1 MNTRAPF
8 RTTLVGLA
16 VGVLLA
22 LLIAPQSRWLVR
34 YQLALVGVTVGTPP
48 SGPSSMSD
56 QPLRI
61 AAAHPGDYQLQ
72 LAAQQNGDRREQY
85 VAYLRTLTPR
95 FGNNPS
101 LYANLLR
108 YEIGGDKEKGVHLAR
123 PEEHELE
130 AARPEEYELEAGGKY
145 NTLPASAPALLA
157 AFDADAAQGE
167 RLDPSNAYF
176 PLMHAISLFAAH
188 RDAEGLAAVQRAS
201 TKPVW
206 NEYVSDETNGRLRLA
221 DAAYGHAPSIS
232 RVAIMAAALYPQYAP
247 LRAVARLATVLA
259 MHAEQSGNP
268 ARGMSIRRALMQDG
282 DLMRVQAQVY
292 IGNLV
297 GIAISATAR
306 SRPGGSEAAKRPQP
320 FDGDQWARMR
330 LEAFARYARQAGFPD
345 DAARAEA
352 QYAAGEAVRRKVSMS
367 LDHSVF
373 SPQRVNRLAA
383 GWIGGTLALVS
394 AFWLLVLGGVGA
406 LLSRLPSVRNRQ
418 PLPSAARW
426 GTTAALALAASIVA
440 LLAAEND
447 TQPSIALIMALGIAG
462 AVAVSALTLRRDGEQ
477 GRQRL
482 KTFARALGVTALM
495 LMGLALVAAWQTRGI
510 LKFVQVQSGI
520 SGLSGDGSGG
530 SETSPLIAGLVV
542 TGIGLIVP
550 AVLAIALSIRARIR
564 RVPAFA
570 ALASGFR
577 RVALPL
583 ACVLII
589 GYGAA
594 VLGTLREEQRMDNGL
609 RQMISHEGR
618 YYASLAG
625 AAWPGPA

>member
-56 QPLRI
+56 QTLRI
-61 AAAHPGDYQLQ
+61 AAAHPNDYQMQ
-72 LAAQQNGDRREQY
+72 LAAQQNWDSREQRERY

-108 YEIGGDKEKGVHLAR
+108 YEIGGDKEKQGVHLAR
-123 PEEHELE
+123 PEEH
-130 AARPEEYELEAGGKY
+130 ELEAGGKY

-176 PLMHAISLFAAH
+176 PLMHAISLFAAR

-232 RVAIMAAALYPQYAP
+232 RVAITAAALYPQYAP
-247 LRAVARLATVLA
+247 LRAVARIATVLA
-259 MHAEQSGNP
+259 MHAEQSGDP

-352 QYAAGEAVRRKVSMS
+352 QYAAGETVRRKVSMS
-367 LDHSVF
+367 LDHSIF
-373 SPQRVNRLAA
+373 SPQSLNRLAA

-418 PLPSAARW
+418 PLPSASRW
-426 GTTAALALAASIVA
+426 GAATAVVFAV
-440 LLAAEND
+440 
-447 TQPSIALIMALGIAG
+447 SIAVYNTAPQLGNGEISIYAVFLLTIIVVGGLPVGALIL
-462 AVAVSALTLRRDGEQ
+462 LRGGKP
-477 GRQRL
+477 GRQ
-482 KTFARALGVTALM
+482 KAAAFVQAVGVTALM
-495 LMGLALVAAWQTRGI
+495 LMGLTLVAAWQTRGI

-530 SETSPLIAGLVV
+530 SETSPLIAGLIVA
-542 TGIGLIVP
+542 GIGLIVP

-618 YYASLAG
+618 YYAALAG

>member
-8 RTTLVGLA
+8 RTILVGLA
-16 VGVLLA
+16 LGVLLA
-22 LLIAPQSRWLVR
+22 LLLAPQSRWFVR
-34 YQLALVGVTVGTPP
+34 YQLALVGLTVEMPP
-48 SGPSSMSD
+48 SGPSSMND
-56 QPLRI
+56 QTPRV
-61 AAAHPGDYQLQ
+61 AAAHPDDYQMQ
-72 LAAQQNGDRREQY
+72 LAAQPGGDSRGQY

-108 YEIGGDKEKGVHLAR
+108 YEIGNGTDKQGVYLDR
-123 PEEHELE
+123 PEESELE
-130 AARPEEYELEAGGKY
+130 DPAGRTRRSPATPSPAA
-145 NTLPASAPALLA
+145 LA

-167 RLDPSNAYF
+167 HLDPSNAYF
-176 PLMHAISLFAAH
+176 PLMRAVGLFAAR

-201 TKPVW
+201 TKPIW

-221 DAAYGHAPSIS
+221 DAAYGHAPSLS
-232 RVAIMAAALYPQYAP
+232 RVAITAAALYPQYAP
-247 LRAVARLATVLA
+247 LRAVARRATVSA
-259 MHAEQSGNP
+259 VRAEQSGDP
-268 ARGMSIRRALMQDG
+268 AHGMSIRRALMQDG

-297 GIAISATAR
+297 GIAISAIAR
-306 SRPGGSEAAKRPQP
+306 SRPGGSEAVKRPQP

-330 LEAFARYARQAGFPD
+330 LEAFTRYARQAGFPD

-352 QYAAGEAVRRKVSMS
+352 QYAAGETVRRMVSKS
-367 LDHSVF
+367 LDHSIF
-373 SPQRVNRLAA
+373 SPQSVNWLAA

-406 LLSRLPSVRNRQ
+406 LLSRLPSVRGRQ
-418 PLPSAARW
+418 PLPSVARW
-426 GTTAALALAASIVA
+426 GAATAIVFAASIA
-440 LLAAEND
+440 IYSTASQLGNGEISMYAMFLLAVMVVGGL
-447 TQPSIALIMALGIAG
+447 PAG
-462 AVAVSALTLRRDGEQ
+462 TLVLLRGGEQ
-477 GRQRL
+477 GRQ
-482 KTFARALGVTALM
+482 KAAAFARVFGVTALM
-495 LMGLALVAAWQTRGI
+495 LMGVTLVAAWQTRGI
-510 LKFVQVQSGI
+510 LQFVQVQSGI
-520 SGLSGDGSGG
+520 SGLSGGGEQGSQ
-530 SETSPLIAGLVV
+530 TSPLIAGLIAV
-542 TGIGLIVP
+542 GIGLIVP
-550 AVLAIALSIRARIR
+550 AVLAIALSIRARKR
-564 RVPAFA
+564 RVPASA
-570 ALASGFR
+570 ALASGFQ

-583 ACVLII
+583 ACLLII